1 MQAKPQNWEM
11 KVLLEQSKLDEEKG
25 ETDSE
30 MILMVM
36 IDKRQCSFCSKV
48 RRHFSLRSSDK

>member
-1 MQAKPQNWEM
+1 MFASLRLRKI
-11 KVLLEQSKLDEEKG
+11 LLEQSKLDEENG

-30 MILMVM
+30 MILMVI
-36 IDKRQCSFCSKV
+36 IDTRQCSFCSKV